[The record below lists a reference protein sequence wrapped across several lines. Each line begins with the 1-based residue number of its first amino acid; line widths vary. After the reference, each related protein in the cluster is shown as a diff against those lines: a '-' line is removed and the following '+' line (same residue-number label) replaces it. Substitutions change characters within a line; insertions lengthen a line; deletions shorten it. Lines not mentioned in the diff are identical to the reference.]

1 MRQEPQN
8 LPLILARVDE
18 QIVVE
23 DAAIHVEDELVEEL
37 EGDEIDRLMLTAQE
51 HDLDDEC

>member
-23 DAAIHVEDELVEEL
+23 DAAVHVEDELVEDL

-51 HDLDDEC
+51 HDLDDES